1 MSMFDTYHQSILPF
15 SARLNEAALALGDA
29 RSLALRLPSGAAYSY
44 SSDGETI
51 SVSTGSDDANVV
63 ADITEQAFEAYVSQ
77 QFSLTGLF
85 YTNQLTLSRGEIAWL
100 LQWEPALQA
109 LYFDRPIWSDKN
121 IADVAALN
129 IHHRFD
135 YSEVQSSPEELA
147 DFLHATGYLHIQN
160 VFGNAEIEA
169 FSLDVEKQKSEARTD
184 DGRSWWAR
192 KSNGDE
198 VCCRLTYLQRNSE
211 LFASLPQDPRLQ
223 QIAALLQESLQPVGM
238 RMDGVSVV
246 IKNSDVV
253 EGMSDLPWHRD
264 CGMGGHHLICP
275 SLNIGIQLDES
286 SADNGQLKF
295 LAGSANHANPP
306 VDESTPDLPV
316 AALNARPGDV
326 SVHLAHVMH
335 IAPAPLSNN
344 GSRRVVYT
352 SFVKQALIDAIPE
365 GQSYND
371 VLFRQG
377 DGRVRTPQERAAES

>member
-1 MSMFDTYHQSILPF
+1 MNMFDTYHQSILP
-15 SARLNEAALALGDA
+15 SASRLNEAALALGVA
-29 RSLALRLPSGAAYSY
+29 RSLALQLPSGEAYSY
-44 SSDGETI
+44 SSDGKTI
-51 SVSTGSDDANVV
+51 SVSSGSEGASVV
-63 ADITEQAFEAYVSQ
+63 ANITEQAFEAYISQ

-85 YTNQLTLSRGEIAWL
+85 YTNQLALSRGKIAWL

-109 LYFDRPIWSDKN
+109 MYFDRPIWSEKN
-121 IADVAALN
+121 IPDIAALD
-129 IHHRFD
+129 IQRRFD
-135 YSEVQSSPEELA
+135 YSEVQSSPAEMT
-147 DFLHATGYLHIQN
+147 DFLQTTGYLHIQN
-160 VFGNAEIEA
+160 VFSSAEIEA
-169 FSLDVEKQKSEARTD
+169 FAQDVELQKSAARTD

-198 VCCRLTYLQRNSE
+198 VCCRVTYLQRHSE

-223 QIAALLQESLQPVGM
+223 KIAALLGESLQPVGM

-275 SLNIGIQLDES
+275 SLNIGIQLDQS

-295 LAGSANHANPP
+295 LAGSAKHANPP
-306 VDESTPDLPV
+306 VDESIPDLPV
-316 AALNARPGDV
+316 AALNAKPGDV

-335 IAPAPLSNN
+335 IAPPPLSNN
-344 GSRRVVYT
+344 GNRRVVYT

-377 DGRVRTPQERAAES
+377 DGRVRTPQERAAER